1 MRLGNV
7 GGFALLGIAGGLL
20 LTQFV
25 PVQHTN
31 PPTTGDV
38 SAPPRI
44 EAMLRRACYDC
55 HSNET
60 RWPWYSRVAPI
71 SWLAAHEVELG
82 RKEINFSQWDEYYP
96 ATRKR
101 KLQWTERA
109 LRHEAM
115 PPWSYR
121 IVHPGA
127 RLTEADT
134 AALEEWI
141 ESALAT
147 PSAQRSK

>member
-1 MRLGNV
+1 
-7 GGFALLGIAGGLL
+7 
-20 LTQFV
+20 
-25 PVQHTN
+25 
-31 PPTTGDV
+31 
-38 SAPPRI
+38 
-44 EAMLRRACYDC
+44 
-55 HSNET
+55 
-60 RWPWYSRVAPI
+60 
-71 SWLAAHEVELG
+71 
-82 RKEINFSQWDEYYP
+82 
-96 ATRKR
+96 
-101 KLQWTERA
+101 
-109 LRHEAM
+109 M